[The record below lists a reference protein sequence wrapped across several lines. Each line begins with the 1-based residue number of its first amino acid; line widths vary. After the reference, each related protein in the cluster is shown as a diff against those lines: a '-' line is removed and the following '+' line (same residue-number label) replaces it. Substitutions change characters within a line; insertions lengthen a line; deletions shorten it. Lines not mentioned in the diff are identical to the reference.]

1 MNVSSVR
8 RALPNVKE
16 SHEILILTHEVS
28 NYLHRRSQF
37 LDNDWLSSQNLC
49 TFIGQL
55 NDMFPLA
62 WKFLS
67 RLDILTIFW
76 LHEWLHEHLTKC
88 IIWVLIDLCMILLL
102 RIQFLW
108 LLSKLIDRDLSY
120 DERKIFSS
128 GFIDLILLI

>member
-8 RALPNVKE
+8 WTLPNVKE
-16 SHEILILTHEVS
+16 SHEILILTHKVS

-37 LDNDWLSSQNLC
+37 LYNDRLSSQNLC

-62 WKFLS
+62 GKFLS
-67 RLDILTIFW
+67 RFDILSIFW

-88 IIWVLIDLCMILLL
+88 IIWVLINLGMILLL
-102 RIQFLW
+102 RIQFFW
-108 LLSKLIDRDLSY
+108 LLSKLID
-120 DERKIFSS
+120 
-128 GFIDLILLI
+128 